1 MKANIRTIIRFIVF
15 FICLFIII
23 YFQRTTGI
31 KQLIYMLLGLAGI
44 LIVIFDYNYEFNHP
58 KRE

>member
-1 MKANIRTIIRFIVF
+1 MRTIIRFIVF
-15 FICLFIII
+15 FICLFAVI

-31 KQLIYMLLGLAGI
+31 KELGMMLLSLGGMLA
-44 LIVIFDYNYEFNHP
+44 VIYDYNYEFNHP